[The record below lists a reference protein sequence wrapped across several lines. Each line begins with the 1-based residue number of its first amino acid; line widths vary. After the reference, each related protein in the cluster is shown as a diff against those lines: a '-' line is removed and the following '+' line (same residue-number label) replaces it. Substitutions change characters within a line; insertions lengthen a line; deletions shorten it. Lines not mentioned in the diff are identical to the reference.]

1 MLRLPHR
8 ALLERALLAHKF
20 AKNSVVHAHYC
31 QLLGRLALHVIV
43 VMVHTQQLVV
53 RTSTVGEMT
62 TTMQSLGWAKVA
74 ARKLRM

>member
-1 MLRLPHR
+1 M
-8 ALLERALLAHKF
+8 
-20 AKNSVVHAHYC
+20 VHAHYC